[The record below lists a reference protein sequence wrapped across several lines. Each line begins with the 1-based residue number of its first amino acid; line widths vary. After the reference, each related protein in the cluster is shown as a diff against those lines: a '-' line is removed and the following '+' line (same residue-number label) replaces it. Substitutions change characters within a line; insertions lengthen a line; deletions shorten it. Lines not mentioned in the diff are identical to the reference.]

1 MQAKTGKL
9 IKPHSDA
16 TADLILDVAQ
26 ELLQTRGYNGIS
38 YQDIAE
44 QVGIRKASIHHHFA
58 TKAELGVKL
67 LCRYRRQWHAFL
79 AGVDESTAGP
89 WEKLDQ
95 YLDPVPASHRTARTG
110 DRACLCGILGAEFAA
125 LAPELQHEVQGFF
138 RDNETHG
145 WPPCTV
151 QQARRAEFRFQGDA
165 ASEAAVIFACLEGS
179 LIVARAAR
187 NPLQFDAVIV
197 QLKGRLGR

>member
-67 LCRYRRQWHAFL
+67 LCRYRRQWQAFL

-89 WEKLDQ
+89 WEKFDQ
-95 YLDPVPASHRTARTG
+95 YLDPFRATARTG

-125 LAPELQHEVQGFF
+125 LAPELQQEVQGFF
-138 RDNETHG
+138 RDNETWLAALLSNG
-145 WPPCTV
+145 
-151 QQARRAEFRFQGDA
+151 RRSRQFRFQGDA

>member
-1 MQAKTGKL
+1 MQAKTRKL
-9 IKPHSDA
+9 IKPHAEA

-58 TKAELGVKL
+58 TKADLGVKL
-67 LCRYRRQWHAFL
+67 LRRYRRQWAEFL
-79 AGVDESTAGP
+79 REVDRSTAGP

-95 YLDPVPASHRTARTG
+95 YLDPFRATARTG
-110 DRACLCGILGAEFAA
+110 DRVCLCGVLGAEFAA
-125 LAPELQHEVQGFF
+125 LSPELQEQVQGFF
-138 RDNETHG
+138 SDNESWLTRLLSQG
-145 WPPCTV
+145 
-151 QQARRAEFRFQGDA
+151 RRSRQFRFQGDPG
-165 ASEAAVIFACLEGS
+165 SEAAVLFACLEGS

-187 NPLQFDAVIV
+187 DPLQFETVIV
-197 QLKGRLGR
+197 QLKSRLGG

>member
-1 MQAKTGKL
+1 MQAKIRKL
-9 IKPHSDA
+9 IKPHADA

-58 TKAELGVKL
+58 TKADLGVKL
-67 LCRYRRQWHAFL
+67 LRRYRHQWAEIL
-79 AGVDESTAGP
+79 REIDQSTVGA

-95 YLDPVPASHRTARTG
+95 YLDPFRATARTG
-110 DRACLCGILGAEFAA
+110 DRACLCGVLGAEFAA
-125 LAPELQHEVQGFF
+125 LSSELQEQVQGFF
-138 RDNETHG
+138 SDNECWLTRLLSQG
-145 WPPCTV
+145 
-151 QQARRAEFRFQGDA
+151 RRSRQFRFQGDA
-165 ASEAAVIFACLEGS
+165 ASEAAVLFACLEGS

-187 NPLQFDAVIV
+187 DPLQFEAVIV
-197 QLKGRLGR
+197 QLKGRLGG

>member
-9 IKPHSDA
+9 IKLHSDA

-67 LCRYRRQWHAFL
+67 LCRYRRQWREFL

-89 WEKLDQ
+89 WEKFDQ
-95 YLDPVPASHRTARTG
+95 YLDPFRATARTG

-125 LAPELQHEVQGFF
+125 LSPELQQQVQGFF
-138 RDNETHG
+138 SDNETWLAMLLSHG
-145 WPPCTV
+145 
-151 QQARRAEFRFQGDA
+151 RRSRQFRFQGDA

-179 LIVARAAR
+179 LIVARATH
-187 NPLQFDAVIV
+187 NPLQFEAVIV
-197 QLKGRLGR
+197 QLKGRLGH